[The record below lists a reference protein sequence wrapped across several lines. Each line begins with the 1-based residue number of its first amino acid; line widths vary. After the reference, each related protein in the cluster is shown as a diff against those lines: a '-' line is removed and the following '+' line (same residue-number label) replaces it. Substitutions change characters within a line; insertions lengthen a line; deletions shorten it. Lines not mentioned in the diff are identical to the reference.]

1 MQDRTYEAAI
11 RTPSQAGCNCGC
23 GSEQVLNPAV
33 TDDSTSLKKAKLLN
47 VDLLAIDLTTCERC
61 VPTGDTLAKALR
73 LLKPVAAAIGI
84 ELRENRVVVRN
95 PEEAKALALITSP
108 TIRLNG
114 RDIVQDVHESECE
127 SCGDLV
133 GGDSKVDCRE
143 WHYKGQVFTS
153 VPLPMLIETMLGA
166 MLKIDEVPPMKPAPL
181 EELPDN
187 LSQYFASKKLPPTG
201 ACCCY

>member
-1 MQDRTYEAAI
+1 MQDRTYEAAN

-114 RDIVQDVHESECE
+114 RDIAQDVRESECG

-133 GGDSKVDCRE
+133 EGNQRIDCRE
-143 WHYKGQVFTS
+143 WLYRGHSHTS
-153 VPLPMLIETMLGA
+153 VPLPMLIEAIMHA
-166 MLKIDEVPPMKPAPL
+166 MVKIDEVPPVTPAPL
-181 EELPDN
+181 EKLPDN
-187 LSQYFASKKLPPTG
+187 LKHYFSRKTPAPG
-201 ACCCY
+201 ECCR